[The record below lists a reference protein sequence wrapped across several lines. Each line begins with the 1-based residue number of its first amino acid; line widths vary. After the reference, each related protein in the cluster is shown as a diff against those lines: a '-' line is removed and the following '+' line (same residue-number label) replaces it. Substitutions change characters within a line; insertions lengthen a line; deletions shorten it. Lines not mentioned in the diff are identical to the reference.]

1 MLAAS
6 CSQEMTDGQ
15 GVDAAKGEIEIQLSQ
30 DTPPQA
36 KSVSEFTVPDINTLK
51 VEVFKKAEDGL
62 VRLYRDTY
70 ANTLGKKIPL
80 NCADYRLLASHGD
93 SLAAGFDRAYFSG
106 ICDFELSPQES
117 QIVETVV
124 KVSNVKVSVK
134 YGDNLIYDYPDFYSV
149 IKSVTK
155 GGTKRSLK
163 FYNDETRAGFVPLG
177 MVNIEL
183 YAKIGGEWKYYSSE
197 QVQAEP
203 GDDLTFTIETVRLES
218 QAQFNVTIQQPDRQP
233 VNVGLVSGIL
243 PADSPE
249 MNVNG
254 FGGSIVVTEGD
265 DAQDDLKL
273 DLVADGEIKECW
285 LNIDSDYLSAL
296 GLPSEIDLADT
307 QLDPSLKETLES
319 FGLRWMTSM
328 KGRKFAYVDFSGIT
342 RYLSSTQCDSDN
354 LFEAAFSVRLVD
366 GRHGMDGSTH
376 NGLIQSES
384 MTFLQGVPAP
394 KISVKGF
401 GQGPIK
407 VMEAVE
413 TSTDDLKVDLQASGR
428 IAKCVVSIQ
437 SPYLQELGV
446 PESVDLASI
455 DETTGQILRSVGLDW
470 SEDLANSHSAVVDFN
485 GVIDFM
491 ETSMYS
497 ASKGNNFA
505 KFALSVENAV
515 YRDGNI
521 KDATAEVGQFTYIIP
536 TGPSAIGNYADI
548 DVRARR
554 LDNYSTVLSEGNFN
568 AWAMQCSPDN
578 GNSWINMPASLN
590 GSTLHCAQVTG
601 LSSTETAGVTHSVR
615 AIYNNN
621 PDITYPLSS
630 FTTEAAAQVPNSD
643 FNAWQTLD
651 FEYWLTKIEYKGLF
665 LKVTLGNEFTSRKWY
680 QPWTTDNN
688 KCWAVNSRKTM
699 PSETTPNFEI
709 KNVISLGETQPYKVF
724 PAVSYS
730 TDTPDGSAAC
740 AQMIGVFVCNMAT
753 SDSDGDNVG
762 GVLGNLV
769 SGIDKTVGKA
779 AGEIFIGTAN
789 DAGNHASEGYS
800 FTSRPD
806 KLRFQYKYAPKNSE
820 TYMVTVRLT
829 DDEENVIAEAET
841 TSGPASSSWAEASL
855 DLIYDQEFKDVRPSN
870 IYIAFRSAS
879 CADSEIGYEKNQTVE
894 MAGSNFNGHLGSV
907 LKIDNVELI
916 YQ

>member
-70 ANTLGKKIPL
+70 ANTLGKMIPL

-249 MNVNG
+249 MEVNG
-254 FGGSIVVTEGD
+254 FGGSLVVTEGD

-307 QLDPSLKETLES
+307 QLDPALKETLES

-485 GVIDFM
+485 GVLDFM

-521 KDATAEVGQFTYIIP
+521 KDASAEVGQFTYIIP
-536 TGPSAIGNYADI
+536 TGPSATGNYAEI

-554 LDNYSTVLSEGNFN
+554 MNNYSTVLSEGNFN

-643 FNAWQTLD
+643 FDSWTTSD
-651 FEYWLTKIEYKGLF
+651 FKYYVE
-665 LKVTLGNEFTSRKWY
+665 KVIFSGGGNYTTRDWY
-680 QPWTTDNN
+680 LPWTSDEN
-688 KCWAVNSRKTM
+688 KCWDVNSCKTM
-699 PSETTPNFEI
+699 PTSTTP
-709 KNVISLGETQPYKVF
+709 KNLDFKVF

-730 TDTPDGSAAC
+730 TDTHDSKGFC
-740 AQMIGVFVCNMAT
+740 AQMVGVFVCNYAT
-753 SDSDGDNVG
+753 SSTYGNDSVG
-762 GVLGNLV
+762 GIGGSLIT
-769 SGIDKTVGKA
+769 GISVAAYTA
-779 AGEIFIGTAN
+779 AGEIFIGTADN
-789 DAGNHASEGYS
+789 SGKHASEGYP

-806 KLRFQYKYAPKNSE
+806 KLKFEYKYAPVNNE
-820 TYMVTVRLT
+820 TYMVTIILT

-894 MAGSNFNGHLGSV
+894 MAGSNFKGHLGSV